1 MAFLI
6 LIAILAVLLIM
17 ALLALAM
24 RDSYDGLSFI
34 FLGILVGFALAVIF
48 LGGSL
53 FV

>member
-24 RDSYDGLSFI
+24 RSDYDPLSFT
-34 FLGILVGFALAVIF
+34 FLGILGGFALAVIF
-48 LGGSL
+48 LGGIL
-53 FV
+53 VI